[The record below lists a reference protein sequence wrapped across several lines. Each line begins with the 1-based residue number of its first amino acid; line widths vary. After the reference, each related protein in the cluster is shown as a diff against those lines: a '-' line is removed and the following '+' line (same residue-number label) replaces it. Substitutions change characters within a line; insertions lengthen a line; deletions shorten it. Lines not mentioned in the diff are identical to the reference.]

1 MHGIRQCFEMSGYFA
16 SSKFRFTDI
25 SQNVPN
31 FREVNAV
38 NLGIFCIATKFR
50 FTDEISLGKSTPS
63 TRLPLQAMTRLQ
75 ALSSITT
82 RPRLCLLIYIHN
94 QFLKLYY

>member
-25 SQNVPN
+25 SQNFPN

-38 NLGIFCIATKFR
+38 N
-50 FTDEISLGKSTPS
+50 P
-63 TRLPLQAMTRLQ
+63 P
-75 ALSSITT
+75 ALASYDASASVE
-82 RPRLCLLIYIHN
+82 LNYH
-94 QFLKLYY
+94 